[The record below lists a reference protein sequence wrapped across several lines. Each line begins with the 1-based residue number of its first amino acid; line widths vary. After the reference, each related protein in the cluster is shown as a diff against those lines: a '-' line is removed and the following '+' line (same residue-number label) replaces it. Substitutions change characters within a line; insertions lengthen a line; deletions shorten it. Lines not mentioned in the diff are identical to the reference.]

1 MKKLAFLA
9 ALLVANVQAATLSV
23 GDGIELLV
31 VNGKEVNQ
39 SLWSRTTE
47 VDLPAG
53 KHQVVLRY
61 DRELKNGSRNS
72 IYTTRPYLF
81 EMVMPEQDVR
91 IELPALV
98 AYSQAQAYFQKGPEW
113 TMTQAD
119 GSQKILPFVEMKGD
133 GIAAFSDMEKL
144 VGEYNRQHGITFEQG
159 YAVDLE
165 QAVVEVNQDGKVEIS
180 GDALAQLKLWYS
192 KAKPE
197 EKAAFKA
204 WMAKQP

>member
-1 MKKLAFLA
+1 MKKLALLA

-31 VNGKEVNQ
+31 VDGKEVNE

-47 VDLPAG
+47 IELPAG
-53 KHQVVLRY
+53 QHQIVLRY

-81 EMVMPEQDVR
+81 ELMMPEQDVR

-98 AYSQAQAYFQKGPEW
+98 AYSQAQAYFQRGPEW
-113 TMTQAD
+113 TIVLAD
-119 GSQKILPFVEMKGD
+119 GSQRTLPFVEMKGD
-133 GIAAFSDMEKL
+133 GVAAFSDMEKL

-159 YAVDLE
+159 YAVDLQ
-165 QAVVEVNQDGKVEIS
+165 QAVVEVKQDGQVEIS